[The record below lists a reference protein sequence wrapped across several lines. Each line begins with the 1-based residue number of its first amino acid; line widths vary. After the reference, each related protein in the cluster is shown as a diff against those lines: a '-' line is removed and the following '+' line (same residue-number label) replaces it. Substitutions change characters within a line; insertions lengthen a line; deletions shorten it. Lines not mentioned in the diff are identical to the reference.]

1 MSLNLERERGNL
13 AGEAHNAGYVLHR
26 LVSFAR
32 LMGEAPPPALSLDG
46 LDDLAA
52 TLQDWAV
59 SMSSELSDRTLTQD
73 LAERTRKQRRWRTL
87 RAGPD
92 RQKQDRERDEVVP
105 PST

>member
-1 MSLNLERERGNL
+1 MNFEHERGHL

-32 LMGEAPPPALSLDG
+32 LMSEPAPPDWPLDA

-59 SMSSELSDRTLTQD
+59 EVSASLTNRALAED
-73 LAERTRKQRRWRTL
+73 LAVRTQRQRRWRKVRGEL
-87 RAGPD
+87 
-92 RQKQDRERDEVVP
+92 DRENQERRG
-105 PST
+105 